1 MAKNLLDL
9 ASKIAAKPGFSA
21 TIASS
26 GSQLSVMKNG
36 QTFVGR
42 VIHDDKLSIV
52 TVGDGS
58 GVKTGDAD
66 AWLNELK

>member
-1 MAKNLLDL
+1 MAKNLQHL
-9 ASKIAAKPGFSA
+9 ASQVVAKPGFNA
-21 TIASS
+21 VVNLNAGFLT
-26 GSQLSVMKNG
+26 VTKNG
-36 QTFVGR
+36 QTFALR